1 MIKLDIQERDGFLI
15 MKDFPKNCIF
25 NKVKTGCGATT
36 IALTNDENY
45 IIAVPT
51 TELIEN
57 KCYPIN
63 DKDGKVKFWKKH
75 ERKSG
80 LSPVVD
86 NLFGL
91 YGDFTI
97 ELKKK
102 LNNYLSTT
110 GIKKII
116 CTYDKIAKLMEFIDA
131 KEFKILIDEYHNLLK
146 QYSFRDKAINGVLA
160 HFKEFKSYCF
170 ISATPIPNNLKP
182 AIFNDIPE
190 YIANWNTTD
199 EITVYPYHTNTPYMI
214 AAKFIKTYQ
223 SKDCLNVNGVESKEA
238 YFFINSVT
246 EIKAI
251 LKQTQLT
258 EDNYRIIC
266 ADNPKNRRTLEG
278 YTISSS
284 AEAPK
289 KFNFITSKSF
299 EGVDFHS
306 ETGLCFVVS
315 NVMNR
320 HTLVSIDMDIPQI
333 VGRIRTKANPF
344 RNKVVHIFNTKAI
357 DHYTTLEDMK
367 QAVDE
372 EVKAAQ
378 ERADMLNNT
387 KLSEAAIKQQID
399 EIKKVGVESYL
410 SYQENKFVVN
420 DMVAKLQLYSYYI
433 ATVVYQSDKSL
444 RETYAQSGI
453 AVTKG
458 KWHIAPEKFVKE
470 LITKPTFRELHK
482 QYCNIKANSM
492 AFNLETIDIEH
503 EHPILGRAYR
513 KLGINTLKRLRTI
526 KSIKAEL
533 EKLGEM

>member
-1 MIKLDIQERDGFLI
+1 MITKLDIQEKDGFLI

-57 KCYPIN
+57 KCYPV
-63 DKDGKVKFWKKH
+63 KDTDGNMKFWKKH
-75 ERKSG
+75 ERRAG

-86 NLFGL
+86 NLFSL
-91 YGDFTI
+91 YGNFTL

-102 LNNYLSTT
+102 LKDYLSST
-110 GIKKII
+110 GVKKII
-116 CTYDKIAKLMEFIDA
+116 CTYDKIDKLMEFINPTD
-131 KEFKILIDEYHNLLK
+131 FKILIDEYHNFLK

-170 ISATPIPNNLKP
+170 LSATPIPEDLKP

-190 YIANWNTTD
+190 YMADWKTVD
-199 EITVYPYHTNTPYMI
+199 EVSVYPYHTDKPYMV

-223 SKDCLNVNGVESKEA
+223 AKGYLNVNGIESKEA

-258 EDNYRIIC
+258 EDDYRIIC
-266 ADNPKNRRTLEG
+266 ADNPKNRLTLKG
-278 YTISSS
+278 YSISSS
-284 AEAPK
+284 IDTPK

-315 NVMNR
+315 NVQNR

-333 VGRIRTKANPF
+333 VGRIRTKSNPF
-344 RNKVVHIFNTKAI
+344 KNKVVHIFNTKAT
-357 DHYTTLEDMK
+357 DHYTTFEDMK
-367 QAVDE
+367 QIVDAE
-372 EVKAAQ
+372 IKAAQ
-378 ERADMLNNT
+378 ERADLLNNAN
-387 KLSEAAIKQQID
+387 LSEAAIKQQVN
-399 EIKKVGVESYL
+399 EIHKVGNESYL
-410 SYQENKFVVN
+410 SYQDNQFVVN

-433 ATVVYQSDKSL
+433 TTVVYQTDKSL
-444 RETYAQSGI
+444 RETYALSGI
-453 AVTKG
+453 VTTKG
-458 KWHIAPEKFVKE
+458 KWYIAPEKFVKD
-470 LITKPTFRELHK
+470 LVNGPTFRELHK
-482 QYCNIKANSM
+482 RYCEIM
-492 AFNLETIDIEH
+492 EHPMTFNMETIEIEH
-503 EHPILGRAYR
+503 TYPILGRAYR
-513 KLGINTLKRLRTI
+513 QLGLKELKRLRTI
-526 KSIKAEL
+526 KSIKEA
-533 EKLGEM
+533 LGEQ

>member
-1 MIKLDIQERDGFLI
+1 MITKLDIQEKDGFLI
-15 MKDFPKNCIF
+15 MKDFPMNCIF

-36 IALTNDENY
+36 IALTNNENY

-57 KCYPIN
+57 KCYPT
-63 DKDGKVKFWKKH
+63 KDADGNVKFWKKH
-75 ERKSG
+75 ERRAG

-91 YGDFTI
+91 YGNFTL

-102 LNNYLSTT
+102 LKDYLSSV
-110 GIKKII
+110 GVKKII
-116 CTYDKIAKLMEFIDA
+116 CTYDKIDKLMEFINPKD
-131 KEFKILIDEYHNLLK
+131 FKLTIDEYHNFLK

-170 ISATPIPNNLKP
+170 LSATPIPNNLKP

-190 YIANWNTTD
+190 YMADWNTTD
-199 EITVYPYHTNTPYMI
+199 EITVYPYHTNKPYMV

-223 SKDCLNVNGVESKEA
+223 AKGCLNVNGVESKEA

-258 EDNYRIIC
+258 EDDYRIIC
-266 ADNPKNRRTLEG
+266 ADNPKNRRTLEE

-284 AEAPK
+284 ADAPK

-315 NVMNR
+315 NVQNR

-333 VGRIRTKANPF
+333 VGRIRTKSNPF
-344 RNKVVHIFNTKAI
+344 RNKIVHIFNTKAT
-357 DHYTTLEDMK
+357 DHYTTFEEME
-367 QAVDE
+367 QIVDK

-387 KLSEAAIKQQID
+387 KLSEAATKQQIN
-399 EIKKVGVESYL
+399 EIKKVGIESYL

-420 DMVAKLQLYSYYI
+420 DMAAKLQLYSYYI

-453 AVTKG
+453 VTTKG

-470 LITKPTFRELHK
+470 LIVKPTFRELHK
-482 QYCNIKANSM
+482 RYCEIKANPM
-492 AFNLETIDIEH
+492 TFDLQTIDIEH
-503 EHPILGRAYR
+503 EYPILGRAYR
-513 KLGINTLKRLRTI
+513 QLGVKELKRLRTI
-526 KSIKAEL
+526 KSIQEA
-533 EKLGEM
+533 LGEA

>member
-1 MIKLDIQERDGFLI
+1 MITKLDIQEKDGFLT
-15 MKDFPKNCIF
+15 MKDFPMNCIF

-36 IALTNDENY
+36 IALTNNENY
-45 IIAVPT
+45 IITVPT

-57 KCYPIN
+57 KCYPT
-63 DKDGKVKFWKKH
+63 KDADGNVKFWKKH
-75 ERKSG
+75 ERRAG
-80 LSPVVD
+80 LSPVVN

-91 YGDFTI
+91 YGNFTL

-102 LNNYLSTT
+102 LKDYLSSV
-110 GIKKII
+110 GVKKII
-116 CTYDKIAKLMEFIDA
+116 CTYDKIDKLMEFINPKD
-131 KEFKILIDEYHNLLK
+131 FKLTIDEYHNFLK

-170 ISATPIPNNLKP
+170 LSATPIPNNLKP

-190 YIANWNTTD
+190 YIADWNTTD
-199 EITVYPYHTNTPYMI
+199 DITVYPYHTDKPYMV

-223 SKDCLNVNGVESKEA
+223 AKGCLNVNGIESKEA

-258 EDNYRIIC
+258 EDDYRIIC
-266 ADNPKNRRTLEG
+266 ADNPKNRRTLEE

-284 AEAPK
+284 ADAPK

-315 NVMNR
+315 NVQNR

-333 VGRIRTKANPF
+333 VGRIRTKSNPF
-344 RNKVVHIFNTKAI
+344 RNKVVHIFNTKAT
-357 DHYTTLEDMK
+357 DHYTTFEEME
-367 QAVDE
+367 QIVDK

-387 KLSEAAIKQQID
+387 
-399 EIKKVGVESYL
+399 
-410 SYQENKFVVN
+410 
-420 DMVAKLQLYSYYI
+420 
-433 ATVVYQSDKSL
+433 
-444 RETYAQSGI
+444 
-453 AVTKG
+453 
-458 KWHIAPEKFVKE
+458 
-470 LITKPTFRELHK
+470 
-482 QYCNIKANSM
+482 
-492 AFNLETIDIEH
+492 
-503 EHPILGRAYR
+503 
-513 KLGINTLKRLRTI
+513 
-526 KSIKAEL
+526 
-533 EKLGEM
+533 

>member
-1 MIKLDIQERDGFLI
+1 
-15 MKDFPKNCIF
+15 
-25 NKVKTGCGATT
+25 
-36 IALTNDENY
+36 
-45 IIAVPT
+45 
-51 TELIEN
+51 
-57 KCYPIN
+57 
-63 DKDGKVKFWKKH
+63 
-75 ERKSG
+75 
-80 LSPVVD
+80 
-86 NLFGL
+86 
-91 YGDFTI
+91 
-97 ELKKK
+97 
-102 LNNYLSTT
+102 
-110 GIKKII
+110 
-116 CTYDKIAKLMEFIDA
+116 
-131 KEFKILIDEYHNLLK
+131 
-146 QYSFRDKAINGVLA
+146 
-160 HFKEFKSYCF
+160 
-170 ISATPIPNNLKP
+170 
-182 AIFNDIPE
+182 
-190 YIANWNTTD
+190 
-199 EITVYPYHTNTPYMI
+199 
-214 AAKFIKTYQ
+214 
-223 SKDCLNVNGVESKEA
+223 
-238 YFFINSVT
+238 
-246 EIKAI
+246 
-251 LKQTQLT
+251 
-258 EDNYRIIC
+258 
-266 ADNPKNRRTLEG
+266 
-278 YTISSS
+278 
-284 AEAPK
+284 
-289 KFNFITSKSF
+289 
-299 EGVDFHS
+299 
-306 ETGLCFVVS
+306 
-315 NVMNR
+315 MNR

>member
-1 MIKLDIQERDGFLI
+1 
-15 MKDFPKNCIF
+15 
-25 NKVKTGCGATT
+25 
-36 IALTNDENY
+36 
-45 IIAVPT
+45 
-51 TELIEN
+51 
-57 KCYPIN
+57 
-63 DKDGKVKFWKKH
+63 
-75 ERKSG
+75 
-80 LSPVVD
+80 
-86 NLFGL
+86 
-91 YGDFTI
+91 
-97 ELKKK
+97 
-102 LNNYLSTT
+102 
-110 GIKKII
+110 
-116 CTYDKIAKLMEFIDA
+116 MEFINPKD
-131 KEFKILIDEYHNLLK
+131 FKLTIDEYHNFLK

-170 ISATPIPNNLKP
+170 LSATPIPNNLKP

-190 YIANWNTTD
+190 YIADWNTTD
-199 EITVYPYHTNTPYMI
+199 DITVYPYHTDKPYMV

-223 SKDCLNVNGVESKEA
+223 AKGCLNVNGIESKEA

-258 EDNYRIIC
+258 EDDYRIIC
-266 ADNPKNRRTLEG
+266 ADNPKNRRTLEE

-284 AEAPK
+284 ADAPK

-315 NVMNR
+315 NVQNR

-333 VGRIRTKANPF
+333 VGRIRTKSNPF
-344 RNKVVHIFNTKAI
+344 RNKVVHIFNTKAT
-357 DHYTTLEDMK
+357 DHYTTFEEME
-367 QAVDE
+367 QIVDK

-387 KLSEAAIKQQID
+387 KLSEAATKQQIN
-399 EIKKVGVESYL
+399 EIKKVGIESYL
-410 SYQENKFVVN
+410 SYQENKFVAN

-453 AVTKG
+453 VTTKG

-470 LITKPTFRELHK
+470 LIVKPTFRELHK
-482 QYCNIKANSM
+482 RYCEIKANPM
-492 AFNLETIDIEH
+492 TFDLQTIDIEH
-503 EHPILGRAYR
+503 EYPILGRAYR
-513 KLGINTLKRLRTI
+513 QLGVKELKRLRTI
-526 KSIKAEL
+526 KSIQEA
-533 EKLGEM
+533 LGEA

>member
-1 MIKLDIQERDGFLI
+1 MITKLDIQEKDGFLI
-15 MKDFPKNCIF
+15 MKDFPTNCIF

-36 IALTNDENY
+36 IALTNNENY

-57 KCYPIN
+57 KCYPA
-63 DKDGKVKFWKKH
+63 KDTNGNVKFWKKH
-75 ERKSG
+75 ERRAG
-80 LSPVVD
+80 LSPVAD

-91 YGDFTI
+91 YGNFTL

-102 LNNYLSTT
+102 LKDYLSSV
-110 GIKKII
+110 GVKKII
-116 CTYDKIAKLMEFIDA
+116 CTYDKIDKLMEFITP
-131 KEFKILIDEYHNLLK
+131 KNFKLTIDEYHNFLK

-160 HFKEFKSYCF
+160 HFKEFKSYW
-170 ISATPIPNNLKP
+170 N
-182 AIFNDIPE
+182 AIDDI
-190 YIANWNTTD
+190 I
-199 EITVYPYHTNTPYMI
+199 VYPYHTDKPYMV

-223 SKDCLNVNGVESKEA
+223 AKGYLKVNGVESKEA

-258 EDNYRIIC
+258 EDEYRIIC

-284 AEAPK
+284 TDVPK

-315 NVMNR
+315 NVLNR

-333 VGRIRTKANPF
+333 VGRIRTKSNPF
-344 RNKVVHIFNTKAI
+344 RNKVVHIFNTKAT
-357 DHYTTLEDMK
+357 DHYTTFKEMK
-367 QAVDE
+367 KIVNE

-378 ERADMLNNT
+378 ERADILNNA
-387 KLSEAAIKQQID
+387 KLSEAAIKQQVN

-453 AVTKG
+453 VATKG

-470 LITKPTFRELHK
+470 LITEPTFRELHK
-482 QYCNIKANSM
+482 QYCNIKENPM
-492 AFNLETIDIEH
+492 TFDLETIEIEH
-503 EHPILGRAYR
+503 RYPILGRAYR
-513 KLGINTLKRLRTI
+513 ILGVKELKRLRTI
-526 KSIKAEL
+526 KSIKEA
-533 EKLGEM
+533 LGEA

>member
-1 MIKLDIQERDGFLI
+1 MITKLDIQEKDGFLI
-15 MKDFPKNCIF
+15 MEDFPANCIF

-36 IALTNDENY
+36 IALTNSENY

-57 KCYPIN
+57 KCYPI
-63 DKDGKVKFWKKH
+63 KDVDGSMKFWKKH
-75 ERKSG
+75 ERKAG
-80 LSPVVD
+80 LSPVIS

-91 YGDFTI
+91 YGNFTY
-97 ELKKK
+97 ELKRK
-102 LNNYLSTT
+102 LKDYLSIT

-116 CTYDKIAKLMEFIDA
+116 CTYDKIDKLVEFINP
-131 KEFKILIDEYHNLLK
+131 KEFKLLIDEYHNFLK

-170 ISATPIPNNLKP
+170 LSATPIPKDLKP
-182 AIFNDIPE
+182 SIFNGIPE
-190 YIANWNTTD
+190 YIANWSESD
-199 EITVYPYHTNTPYMI
+199 EITVYPYHTDKPYMV

-223 SKDCLNVNGVESKEA
+223 TKGYLNVNGIESREA

-258 EDNYRIIC
+258 GDDYRIIC
-266 ADNPKNRRTLEG
+266 ADNPKNRSTLG
-278 YTISSS
+278 SYTISSS
-284 AEAPK
+284 IDAPK
-289 KFNFITSKSF
+289 RFNFITSKSF

-315 NVMNR
+315 NVQNR

-333 VGRIRTKANPF
+333 VGRIRTKSNPF
-344 RNKVVHIFNTKAI
+344 RNKVVHIFNTKAT
-357 DHYTTLEDMK
+357 DHYTTF
-367 QAVDE
+367 E
-372 EVKAAQ
+372 EP
-378 ERADMLNNT
+378 
-387 KLSEAAIKQQID
+387 AIKQQVN

-410 SYQENKFVVN
+410 SYQENKFIVN

-444 RETYAQSGI
+444 RETYAQSG
-453 AVTKG
+453 VVTTKG

-470 LITKPTFRELHK
+470 LIVKPQFRELHK
-482 QYCNIKANSM
+482 RYCEIKANPM
-492 AFNLETIDIEH
+492 TFDLQTIDIEH
-503 EHPILGRAYR
+503 EYPILGRAYR
-513 KLGINTLKRLRTI
+513 KLGIQELKRLRTI
-526 KSIKAEL
+526 KSIKLA
-533 EKLGEM
+533 LGEI

>member
-1 MIKLDIQERDGFLI
+1 MITKLDIQEKDGFLI
-15 MKDFPKNCIF
+15 MKDFPMNCIF

-36 IALTNDENY
+36 IALTNNENY

-57 KCYPIN
+57 KCYPI
-63 DKDGKVKFWKKH
+63 KGTDGNVKFWKKH
-75 ERKSG
+75 ERKAG
-80 LSPVVD
+80 LSPVIN

-91 YGDFTI
+91 YGNFTL

-102 LNNYLSTT
+102 LKNYLSSV
-110 GIKKII
+110 GVKKII
-116 CTYDKIAKLMEFIDA
+116 CTYDKIDKLMEFINPKD
-131 KEFKILIDEYHNLLK
+131 FKLTIDEYHNFLK

-170 ISATPIPNNLKP
+170 LSATPIPNNLKP

-199 EITVYPYHTNTPYMI
+199 EITVYPYHTNTPYMV

-223 SKDCLNVNGVESKEA
+223 AKGCLNVNGIESKEA

-258 EDNYRIIC
+258 EDDYRIIC
-266 ADNPKNRRTLEG
+266 ADNPKNRRTLEE

-284 AEAPK
+284 ADAPK

-315 NVMNR
+315 NVLNR
-320 HTLVSIDMDIPQI
+320 HTLVSVDMDIPQI
-333 VGRIRTKANPF
+333 VGRIRTKSNPF
-344 RNKVVHIFNTKAI
+344 RNKVVHIFNTKAT
-357 DHYTTLEDMK
+357 DHYTTFEEME
-367 QAVDE
+367 QIVDK

-387 KLSEAAIKQQID
+387 KLSEAATKQQIN
-399 EIKKVGVESYL
+399 EIKKVGIESYL

-453 AVTKG
+453 VTTKG

-470 LITKPTFRELHK
+470 LIVKPTFRELHK
-482 QYCNIKANSM
+482 RYCEIKANPM
-492 AFNLETIDIEH
+492 TFDLQTIDIEH
-503 EHPILGRAYR
+503 EYPILGRAYR
-513 KLGINTLKRLRTI
+513 QLGVKELKRLRTI
-526 KSIKAEL
+526 KSIQEA
-533 EKLGEM
+533 LGEA